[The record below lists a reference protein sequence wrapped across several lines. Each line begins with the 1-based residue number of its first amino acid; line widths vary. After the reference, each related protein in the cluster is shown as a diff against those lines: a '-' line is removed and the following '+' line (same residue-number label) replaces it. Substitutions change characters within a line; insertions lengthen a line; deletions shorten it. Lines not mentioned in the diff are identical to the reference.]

1 VFFNDFWDDFMKNS
15 IRIASGQGFWGDLLS
30 APLAQVSKGKIDYLM
45 MDYLAEV
52 TMSIMQKQKLK
63 NPALGYAKDLIET
76 CEEILPH
83 LAQNNIKLI
92 TNGGGVNPLAARDAI
107 FAVARKLGLKG
118 LKIGVVLG
126 DNILQRMDE
135 LVAAGHEMKQM
146 ETGEPIAAVK
156 DKLLSANV
164 YLGAF
169 PIVEA
174 LRGGADIVLT
184 GRTTDT
190 GLTLAPM
197 IHEFGWASDDWDK
210 LSAGTVAGHI
220 NECGAQ
226 ATGGN
231 FLGDW
236 RSLPD
241 MANVGFPIIEAYPN
255 GEFIVTKHD
264 GTGGRVSRETVSEQ
278 LLYEIG
284 NPAEYITPDVVA
296 DFTSIRLEDL
306 GGDRVR
312 VYGVTGKPATPFL
325 KVSASYAD
333 GYISFSSL
341 TYSAPDALEKAQA
354 ADKILR
360 ARLANLG
367 LQFDELRTEFVGMN
381 ACHGAIAA
389 PIIPN
394 EVMMRI
400 GARARDY
407 KAVERFGKEIAPLI
421 LTGPPS
427 VTGFAGGRP
436 KPSEVVAYFPAL
448 ISKEVIQPEVIVE
461 EV

>member
-1 VFFNDFWDDFMKNS
+1 MKNS

>member
-1 VFFNDFWDDFMKNS
+1 MKQS

-30 APLAQVSKGKIDYLM
+30 APLAQVTGGPIDYLM

-63 NPALGYAKDLIET
+63 NPALGYAKDLVET
-76 CEEILPH
+76 CEQILPH
-83 LAQNNIKLI
+83 LVQNNIKLV

-107 FAVARKLGLKG
+107 FEVARKLGIKG

-126 DNILQRMDE
+126 DNILPRMDE
-135 LVAAGHEMKQM
+135 LVNTGHAMKQM
-146 ETGEPIAAVK
+146 ETGEPIAGVK

-174 LRGGADIVLT
+174 LYQGAQIVLT

-197 IHEFGWASDDWDK
+197 IHEFGWKQDDWDK

-226 ATGGN
+226 ASGGN

-241 MANVGFPIIEAYPN
+241 MANVGFPIIEAFPD
-255 GEFIVTKHD
+255 GSFIVTKHD

-278 LLYEIG
+278 LMYEIG

-296 DFTSIRLEDL
+296 DFTSIQLEDL
-306 GGDRVR
+306 GNDRVR
-312 VYGVTGKPATPFL
+312 VYGITGKPATPFL

-333 GYISFSSL
+333 GYIAFSTL
-341 TYSAPDALEKAQA
+341 TYSAPEAYDKAQA
-354 ADKILR
+354 ADQILR
-360 ARLANLG
+360 KRLQNLG
-367 LQFDELRTEFVGMN
+367 LQFDEIRTEFVGMN
-381 ACHGAIAA
+381 ACHGEMADRRT
-389 PIIPN
+389 PDFTPN

-400 GARARDY
+400 GVRSRDY
-407 KAVERFGKEIAPLI
+407 KSVERFGKEIAPLI

-448 ISKEVIQPEVIVE
+448 ISKDVITPEVIVE